1 MTLKT
6 SLTSIEDFKYPK
18 ISAVICSLNGH
29 KRISRAI
36 KSVLTQDFH
45 NLELIVVDDG
55 SQPPL
60 REAVKVFNDKR
71 IKYLR
76 LESNIGLHAART
88 FALEQSTGEYVA
100 LLDDDDWWFRE
111 KLSRQ
116 LQLID
121 GVSEVGMVCSGA
133 IDIYPDGTKM
143 CRIPSSDKIS
153 YAQEIIEECTIAS
166 SILFRRSVYKEVGG
180 FDPTLHRCG
189 DWDCW
194 IRLAKSYQIR
204 SIKSP
209 LVVTT
214 MRHGSLQRSGDIKA
228 FAEDRLRVVNKNSQE
243 IHKLGLWHKTLSR
256 HLHSIGMR
264 FLRANE
270 FISARQYL
278 SRALRHRIYVDT
290 LLALIFALFRF
301 HGNVRFRKIVRA
313 IKNLNRIVMVKNV
326 KNF

>member
-1 MTLKT
+1 V
-6 SLTSIEDFKYPK
+6 PK
-18 ISAVICSLNGH
+18 ISTVICSLNGH
-29 KRISRAI
+29 ERISRAI
-36 KSVLTQDFH
+36 KSVLTQDFL

-60 REAVKVFNDKR
+60 RETVEVFNDKR

-76 LESNIGLHAART
+76 LESNVGLHAARA
-88 FALEQSTGEYVA
+88 FALEQTIGEYVA
-100 LLDDDDWWFRE
+100 LLDDDDWWFSE

-121 GVSEVGMVCSGA
+121 GVDEVGMVCSGA

-143 CRIPSSDKIS
+143 YRIPSSEVIS
-153 YAQEIIEECTIAS
+153 YAQEIIEERTIAS
-166 SILFRRSVYKEVGG
+166 SILIRRSAYKEIGG
-180 FDPTLHRCG
+180 FDPTLQRCG

-194 IRLAKSYQIR
+194 IRLAKNYQIR

-228 FAEDRLRVVNKNSQE
+228 FAKDRLKVVNKNSQE

-270 FISARQYL
+270 FVYARQYL
-278 SRALRHRIYVDT
+278 FSALRHRIYVDT

-301 HGNVRFRKIVRA
+301 HGNLRLRKIIRA
-313 IKNLNRIVMVKNV
+313 IKNLNRVGMVKSV
-326 KNF
+326 KFF

>member
-1 MTLKT
+1 MTLNT
-6 SLTSIEDFKYPK
+6 SSTSTEDFRYPK
-18 ISAVICSLNGH
+18 VSAVICSLNGH
-29 KRISRAI
+29 KRISLAI
-36 KSVLTQDFH
+36 KSVLTQNFH

-60 REAVKVFNDKR
+60 RETVEVFNDKR

-76 LESNIGLHAART
+76 LESNIGLHAARS
-88 FALEQSTGEYVA
+88 FALKQSKGEYVA

-111 KLSRQ
+111 KLTRQ
-116 LQLID
+116 LKLID
-121 GVSEVGMVCSGA
+121 GVAEVGMVCTGA

-143 CRIPSSDKIS
+143 YRIPSSDVIS
-153 YAQEIIEECTIAS
+153 YSQEIIEECTIAS
-166 SILFRRSVYKEVGG
+166 STLFRRSVYKEVGG

-209 LVVTT
+209 LVVTN

-228 FAEDRLRVVNKNSQE
+228 YAEDRLRVVKKNSEE

-270 FISARQYL
+270 FFVARHYL
-278 SRALRHRIYVDT
+278 SSALRHRIYADT
-290 LLALIFALFRF
+290 LFALIFALFKF
-301 HGNVRFRKIVRA
+301 NGDVRLRKILRA
-313 IKNLNRIVMVKNV
+313 IKNLNKLDIVRNI